1 MQTPPLPRSV
11 PNGWIV
17 LIGGGEFSFGETRDI
32 DEFLLTKIPA
42 QNRRI
47 AFLPTASGSNEYAVH
62 LAKYFKTLAPE
73 VELIN
78 VPLYRHR
85 DARRGK
91 NLDLIFQAGMIYMGG
106 GVTNTLLDV
115 LRDSPA
121 EKVIRTAVARGTVL
135 AAIGAAANSLGR
147 YAHDMNLPGNAIP
160 GLNWLPD
167 TVIETGFDPAND
179 TELRRLMSLLEV
191 RIGVGIP
198 RRTALALDR
207 DGAGQILGGGQV
219 AIVRKP
225 AAPMP

>member
-11 PNGWIV
+11 PEGWIV
-17 LIGGGEFSFGETRDI
+17 LIGGGEFSFGETREI
-32 DEFLLTKIPA
+32 DEFLLTRISS

-62 LAKYFKTLAPE
+62 LARYFKTLQPE

-78 VPLYRHR
+78 IPIYRRR

-91 NLDLIFQAGMIYMGG
+91 NLDLILQAGMIYLGG
-106 GVTNTLLDV
+106 GVTNIFLDV

-121 EKVIRTAVARGTVL
+121 EETLRTAVGRGTVL

-147 YAHDMNLPGNAIP
+147 FAHDMNRPGNAIP
-160 GLNWLPD
+160 GLDWLPD
-167 TVIETGFDPAND
+167 TAIETGFDPAND
-179 TELRRLMSLLEV
+179 TELRRLMSIPEV
-191 RIGVGIP
+191 RLGVGIP
-198 RRTALALDR
+198 RRTALALDG
-207 DGAGQILGGGQV
+207 DGVGKILGGGQV